1 MRMDR
6 GSGIIMHITSLPG
19 KYGIG
24 TFGEEAYRFC
34 DFLKKSGQKYW
45 QILPL
50 GQTSYGDSPYQS
62 FSAFAGNPYLI
73 DLDILQKDGLLQ
85 KEDYE
90 NRNFGIN
97 PEVVDYGRMFT
108 EKMNVLKISFSN
120 FSKETHDDFE
130 QFKKDEAEWL
140 EDYSLFMAI
149 KYKSNFM
156 EWNSWEEK
164 IKRREKDELE
174 KYKDE
179 LKEEIE
185 YWKYLQYE
193 FFKQWSS
200 LKAYVNE
207 QGIKII
213 GDIPIY
219 VAQDSSDVWS
229 NPEVFSLN
237 KETLE
242 PISLSGC
249 PPDAFSEDGQLWGN
263 PVYDWKY
270 LDETNYDWWIKR
282 VKQSLKLYDVL
293 RFDHF
298 RGFEAFWA
306 VPNGEKTAKNG
317 KWIKGPETK
326 LFNALKDKLGEIQI
340 IAEDL
345 GFLTE
350 DTIKFKEESGFP
362 GMKVLEFAFGG
373 NSDNMYLPHNYERNC
388 VAYTGTHDNDTV
400 RGWVETTGNRY
411 EVERAVKYLNLTE
424 EEGYNWG
431 IIRGV
436 WSSVAH
442 ISIGLMQDFLN
453 LGNEARMNMPSTLS
467 NNWSWRAKSDVFTDE
482 LANKIFTITKM
493 YGRCE

>member
-1 MRMDR
+1 MRMNR

-24 TFGEEAYRFC
+24 TFGEEAYKFC

-50 GQTSYGDSPYQS
+50 GPTSYGDSPYQS

-73 DLDILQKDGLLQ
+73 DFDMLQEENLLE
-85 KEDYE
+85 KEEYE
-90 NRNFGIN
+90 NKNFGDN
-97 PEVVDYGRMFT
+97 SEAVDYGMMFT
-108 EKMNVLKISFSN
+108 EKMSVLRSSFIK
-120 FSKETHDDFE
+120 FSKEIHEDFE
-130 QFKKDEAEWL
+130 KFKEEEKEWL
-140 EDYSLFMAI
+140 DDYSLFMSI
-149 KYKSNFM
+149 KYKFNFKAWN
-156 EWNSWEEK
+156 EWDEK
-164 IKRREKDELE
+164 LKKRDEDE
-174 KYKDE
+174 INKYKNE

-193 FFKQWSS
+193 FFKQWNK
-200 LKAYVNE
+200 LKKYANE
-207 QGIKII
+207 NDIKII

-229 NPEVFSLN
+229 NPKVFLLDENTLN
-237 KETLE
+237 

-270 LDETNYDWWIKR
+270 LDETKYEWWINR
-282 VKQSLKLYDVL
+282 IKQSLRLYDVL
-293 RFDHF
+293 RLDHF

-306 VPNGEKTAKNG
+306 VPNGEKTARNG
-317 KWIKGPETK
+317 KWVKGPGMK
-326 LFNALKDKLGEIQI
+326 LFDALNEKFEDLQI

-350 DTIKFKEESGFP
+350 ETVKLKKDAGFP

-373 NSDNMYLPHNYERNC
+373 DSKNTYLPHNYENSC

-400 RGWVETTGNRY
+400 KGWIETTGNK
-411 EVERAVKYLNLTE
+411 EHVEKAIEYLNLTK

-436 WSSVAH
+436 WSSVADT
-442 ISIGLMQDFLN
+442 SIGLMQDFLN
-453 LGNEARMNMPSTLS
+453 LGNEARMNMPSTLN

-482 LANKIFTITKM
+482 LANKIYRITKM

>member
-24 TFGEEAYRFC
+24 TFGEEAYKFC

-73 DLDILQKDGLLQ
+73 DLDILEKDGLLK

-90 NRNFGIN
+90 NKNFGSN
-97 PEVVDYGRMFT
+97 PEVVDYGLMFT
-108 EKMNVLKISFSN
+108 EKMNVLKTSFSN
-120 FSKETHDDFE
+120 FSKETHEDFE
-130 QFKKDEAEWL
+130 KFKEDEAEWL

-149 KYKSNFM
+149 KYKSNFIT
-156 EWNSWEEK
+156 WNSWDEK
-164 IKRREKDELE
+164 IKKRDSNELE
-174 KYKDE
+174 KYKND
-179 LKEEIE
+179 LKDEIE
-185 YWKYLQYE
+185 YWKYIQYE
-193 FFKQWSS
+193 FFKQWDK

-207 QGIKII
+207 NGIKII

-219 VAQDSSDVWS
+219 ISQDSSDVWS
-229 NPEVFSLN
+229 NPKVFYLN
-237 KETLE
+237 EETLE

-249 PPDAFSEDGQLWGN
+249 PPDAFSADGQLWGN
-263 PVYDWKY
+263 PVYNWKY
-270 LDETNYDWWIKR
+270 LDETNYEWWIKR
-282 VKQSLKLYDVL
+282 IKHSLKLYDVL
-293 RFDHF
+293 RLDHF

-317 KWIKGPETK
+317 KWIKGPEMK
-326 LFNALKDKLGEIQI
+326 LFNALKDELGEIPI

-350 DTIKFKEESGFP
+350 DTIKLIQESGFP

-373 NSDNMYLPHNYERNC
+373 GSDNMYLPHNYERNC

-400 RGWVETTGNRY
+400 RGWIETTGNKQ
-411 EVERAVKYLNLTE
+411 EVEKAVKYLNLSE

-442 ISIGLMQDFLN
+442 TSIGLMQDFLN
-453 LGNEARMNMPSTLS
+453 LGNEARMNMPSTLN

-482 LANKIFTITKM
+482 LANRIYTITKM